1 VRPGTLRQVLNMP
14 IQALDAAGLA
24 PDVEAVLQAAG
35 WDAHESPPPVRV
47 VGLLSWQRATRREVA
62 ELERHRAEHVG
73 PIVAILSEMPSV
85 RGARAVA
92 AKLEGSV
99 LRTEL
104 KRTLVPTLLAVSAG
118 CCVVPRTIRQL
129 VDRPP
134 LSPRERQILAMVV
147 LNFSNGEIARKLFL
161 TESSVKNHLSSA
173 FAKLGVTSRN
183 AATELILDAE
193 SGLGPGIL
201 RISPEEELPQD
212 GG

>member
-1 VRPGTLRQVLNMP
+1 MLELA
-14 IQALDAAGLA
+14 IQSLDAAELA
-24 PDVEAVLQAAG
+24 PEVEAVLRAAG
-35 WDAHESPPPVRV
+35 WDSHETAAPGRAL
-47 VGLLSWQRATRREVA
+47 GLLHWQRATRREVA
-62 ELERHRAEHVG
+62 ELEHHRAQHAG
-73 PIVAILSEMPSV
+73 PIVAILAEMPSV

-99 LRTEL
+99 LAPEL
-104 KRTLVPTLLAVSAG
+104 ERTLVPTLVAVSAG

-147 LNFSNGEIARKLFL
+147 LNFSNGEIARKLFV

-201 RISPEEELPQD
+201 RISPEEELPD
-212 GG
+212 EDE